1 MGEAVVVHEDD
12 KKRGEW
18 KMGVIESLVIGKDG
32 IVRGA
37 TVRVIT
43 KGKPVHLSRPVQR
56 LYPLEF
62 RSKGEGTRTP
72 CNRERNTEIPAR
84 NIPPRNA
91 ALDSRCKSKIMLDS

>member
-1 MGEAVVVHEDD
+1 MGEAVVGYEDD

-18 KMGVIESLVIGKDG
+18 KMGVVEGLVIGRDG

-43 KGKPVHLSRPVQR
+43 KGKPVLLSRPVH
-56 LYPLEF
+56 LE
-62 RSKGEGTRTP
+62 
-72 CNRERNTEIPAR
+72 
-84 NIPPRNA
+84 IPPRNA